1 MLIILLAIIGSTIKA
16 GVAYWVCF
24 GFYCAV
30 KVIQAVIS
38 VIDD

>member
-24 GFYCAV
+24 GIFCTI
-30 KVIQAVIS
+30 KVLQAFGEVLN
-38 VIDD
+38 D

>member
-24 GFYCAV
+24 GAYCSIRV
-30 KVIQAVIS
+30 FQAASEVLN
-38 VIDD
+38 D